1 MIIWTKNWKT
11 FFEKLKPKTSI
22 SCYLFFSGCNKTN
35 TSLPERLHAS
45 LLWCKSPKELLM
57 LLLAHQNLFPSKQP
71 AWFLL
76 SMSQSKALKLRKSI
90 QHWKSTSVL
99 CMGKLN
105 GRNHQK
111 VPLTVIFY
119 AHQTKNPP
127 KVHAWLFSKPRCT
140 TWHIL
145 SGIHYE
151 ILGCCSLLRFLR
163 DRKCLSCSYS
173 IYLSWSSNSFYCEV
187 ACLTFRSRIQ
197 TGAVN
202 TKRDVLIN
210 QWNSDWSRVDTS
222 IDFSWTKKSA
232 LFKANGVNFFS
243 GISIDCFYYLEG

>member
-1 MIIWTKNWKT
+1 MFRLDRINWWELRKKPKKNQIKSNFLENIEVTKKMIMIIWTKNWKT

-35 TSLPERLHAS
+35 TSVPERLHAS

-127 KVHAWLFSKPRCT
+127 KVHAWLFFRN
-140 TWHIL
+140 
-145 SGIHYE
+145 
-151 ILGCCSLLRFLR
+151 LGAQL
-163 DRKCLSCSYS
+163 
-173 IYLSWSSNSFYCEV
+173 
-187 ACLTFRSRIQ
+187 
-197 TGAVN
+197 
-202 TKRDVLIN
+202 
-210 QWNSDWSRVDTS
+210 DTS
-222 IDFSWTKKSA
+222 
-232 LFKANGVNFFS
+232 
-243 GISIDCFYYLEG
+243 